1 VVDPFFPSQDSFN
14 KESLVAGSICV
25 VVVLRCG
32 VVVSI
37 DLNGDL
43 ITGDGTE
50 QLRK

>member
-1 VVDPFFPSQDSFN
+1 VADSIF
-14 KESLVAGSICV
+14 V
-25 VVVLRCG
+25 VVVLKCG

-50 QLRK
+50 RL